1 MSYSKKSRKEFA
13 IRRNMWR
20 SELGYQ
26 MEDEVERVIRRA
38 VEEGTFAS
46 VVHHSP
52 QTPSMDFTVTK
63 MVNGVEESRSFGM
76 TISLKVWSERR
87 NRGGSPQFCFPIGTK
102 PETIIRRVSELFKA
116 V

>member
-13 IRRNMWR
+13 ERKSKRY
-20 SELGYQ
+20 SALGYQ

-46 VVHHSP
+46 MVHHSP
-52 QTPSMDFTVTK
+52 QTPSMDFTVMK
-63 MVNGVEESRSFGM
+63 MMNGVEESRSFGM
-76 TISLKVWSERR
+76 TISLKVWAERR
-87 NRGGSPQFCFPIGTK
+87 NRGGAPQFCFPIGTK
-102 PETIIRRVSELFKA
+102 PETIIRRVLELFKA

>member
-13 IRRNMWR
+13 ERKSKRY

-38 VEEGTFAS
+38 IEEGTFAS
-46 VVHHSP
+46 VVHHSS

-63 MVNGVEESRSFGM
+63 MVNELEESRSFGM

-87 NRGGSPQFCFPIGTK
+87 NRLGSPQFCFPIGTR
-102 PETIIRRVSELFKA
+102 PETVIRRVLELFK
-116 V
+116 VE